1 MQDEAFECPLC
12 RRIAYREQET
22 DDYVTACPYCDDTMG
37 LNESELDPV
46 EYKVVVKPDEVEE
59 ITRGGIILPAQ
70 AADRERF
77 AKIRGTLVACGGNAF
92 EDWRGRIPK
101 IGDRICYAKYA
112 GDRLFDEN
120 TKTWFQLINDKDIT
134 AIIRDKKRSICDV

>member
-37 LNESELDPV
+37 LNESGLDPV
-46 EYKVVVKPDEVEE
+46 EYKVLVKPDNVDEV
-59 ITRGGIILPAQ
+59 TKSGLIIPAQ
-70 AADRERF
+70 TADRERM
-77 AKIRGTLVACGGNAF
+77 AQVKGTLVACGGNAF

-101 IGDRICYAKYA
+101 IGDRVYFAKYA
-112 GDRLFDEN
+112 GLKVQDESRG
-120 TKTWFQLINDKDIT
+120 WYQLINDKDIA
-134 AIIRDKKRSICDV
+134 AIITRENGEKCHE